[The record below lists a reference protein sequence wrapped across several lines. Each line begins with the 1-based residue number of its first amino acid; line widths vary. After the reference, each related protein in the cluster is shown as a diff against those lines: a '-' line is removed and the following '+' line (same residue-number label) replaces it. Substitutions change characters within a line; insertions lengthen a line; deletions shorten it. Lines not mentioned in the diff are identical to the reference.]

1 MIVSLCLLHHMRTEV
16 INEAKIKEAIGYLF
30 EDELL
35 GEILK
40 VARVKSLEVDEV
52 IIQVGEKIPF
62 LPIILSGAIK
72 VVREDHHGED
82 LLLYYIETG
91 DTCAMTLQ
99 CCVKSA
105 LSEVKA
111 ITMEPSDILMIPLD
125 RMEQWMA
132 KYTSWRAYILQS
144 YHYRI
149 QELIETIDAIAFM
162 RLDERLLKY
171 LKDQAKLIGS
181 LEIPV
186 THQQIAIDLH
196 SSRVVISRLL
206 KQLENKGN
214 IKLTRN
220 KIVLQEI

>member
-1 MIVSLCLLHHMRTEV
+1 MDSKV
-16 INEAKIKEAIGYLF
+16 INDEKIKESIGYLF
-30 EDELL
+30 EEELIDE
-35 GEILK
+35 IVK
-40 VARVKSLEVDEV
+40 IARVKELATDET
-52 IIQVGEKIPF
+52 IIQIGDRIPF

-72 VVREDHHGED
+72 VVRENEKGED
-82 LLLYYIETG
+82 LLLYYIEVG
-91 DTCAMTLQ
+91 DTCAMTMQ
-99 CCVKSA
+99 CCVKST

-111 ITMEPSDILMIPLD
+111 STIEPSEILMIPLE

-132 KYTSWRAYILQS
+132 KYASWRSYILQS

-171 LKDQAKLIGS
+171 LKDQAKLIGN

-186 THQQIAIDLH
+186 THQQIADDLN

-206 KQLENKGN
+206 KQLETKGD

-220 KIVLQEI
+220 KIILNQI

>member
-1 MIVSLCLLHHMRTEV
+1 MDSKV
-16 INEAKIKEAIGYLF
+16 INDEKIKESIGYLF
-30 EDELL
+30 EEELTDE
-35 GEILK
+35 IVK
-40 VARVKSLEVDEV
+40 IARVKELATDET
-52 IIQVGEKIPF
+52 IIQIGDRIPF

-72 VVREDHHGED
+72 VVRENEKGED
-82 LLLYYIETG
+82 LLLYYIEAG
-91 DTCAMTLQ
+91 DTCAMTMQ
-99 CCVKSA
+99 CCVKST

-111 ITMEPSDILMIPLD
+111 STIEPSEILMIPLE

-132 KYTSWRAYILQS
+132 KYASWRSYILQS

-171 LKDQAKLIGS
+171 LKDQAKLIGN

-186 THQQIAIDLH
+186 THQQIADDLN

-206 KQLENKGN
+206 KQLETKGD

-220 KIVLQEI
+220 KIILNQI

>member
-1 MIVSLCLLHHMRTEV
+1 MDSKV
-16 INEAKIKEAIGYLF
+16 INDEKIKESIGYLF
-30 EDELL
+30 EEELIDE
-35 GEILK
+35 IVK
-40 VARVKSLEVDEV
+40 IARVKELATDET
-52 IIQVGEKIPF
+52 IIQIGDRIPF

-72 VVREDHHGED
+72 VVRENEKGED
-82 LLLYYIETG
+82 LLLYYIEAG
-91 DTCAMTLQ
+91 DTCAMTMQ
-99 CCVKSA
+99 CCVKST

-111 ITMEPSDILMIPLD
+111 STIEPSEILMIPLE

-132 KYTSWRAYILQS
+132 KYASWRSYILQS

-171 LKDQAKLIGS
+171 LKDQAKLIGN

-186 THQQIAIDLH
+186 THQQIADDLN

-206 KQLENKGN
+206 KQLETKGD

-220 KIVLQEI
+220 KIILNQI

>member
-1 MIVSLCLLHHMRTEV
+1 MEANV
-16 INEAKIKEAIGYLF
+16 INDAKIKESIGYLF
-30 EDELL
+30 EEELIDEIIKI
-35 GEILK
+35 G
-40 VARVKSLEVDEV
+40 RVKELVTDET
-52 IIQVGEKIPF
+52 IIQIGDRIPF

-72 VVREDHHGED
+72 VVRENEKGED
-82 LLLYYIETG
+82 LLLYYIEAG
-91 DTCAMTLQ
+91 DTCAMTMQ
-99 CCVKSA
+99 CCVKST

-111 ITMEPSDILMIPLD
+111 STIEPSEILMIPLE
-125 RMEQWMA
+125 RMEHWMA
-132 KYTSWRAYILQS
+132 KYASWRSYILQS

-171 LKDQAKLIGS
+171 LKDQAKLIGD

-186 THQQIAIDLH
+186 THQQIADDLH

-206 KQLENKGN
+206 KQLETKGA

-220 KIVLQEI
+220 KIILNQI